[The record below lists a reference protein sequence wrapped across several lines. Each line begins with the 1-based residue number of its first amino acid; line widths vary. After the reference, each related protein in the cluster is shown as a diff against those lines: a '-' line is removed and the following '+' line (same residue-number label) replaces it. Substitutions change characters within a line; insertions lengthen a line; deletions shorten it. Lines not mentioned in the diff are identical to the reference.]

1 LPRPSDGHPRKQLV
15 LVAMIFAV
23 AMIGEHAGARARE
36 IFDAV
41 QLDFAYASRVVFYVM
56 AGALAVAFV
65 VALIAMPKGR
75 VEEVREQP
83 SGPAAPPQS

>member
-1 LPRPSDGHPRKQLV
+1 
-15 LVAMIFAV
+15 MIFAV

-83 SGPAAPPQS
+83 SGPAGPPQS